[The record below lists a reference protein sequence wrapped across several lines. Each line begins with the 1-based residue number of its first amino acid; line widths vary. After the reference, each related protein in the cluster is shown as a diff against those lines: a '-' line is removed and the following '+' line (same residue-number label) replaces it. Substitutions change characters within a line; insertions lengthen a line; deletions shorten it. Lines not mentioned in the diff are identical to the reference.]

1 MKTRFILF
9 QIFCVVLAFLILGA
23 FKPKIPI
30 RAVQSEELKLLNL
43 INDYRSTLK
52 LKRIPLDSAL
62 LRVAQAHV
70 DDLTEH
76 PPQNSTCNLH
86 SWSPY
91 GEWVSCCYT
100 YDRSKAE
107 CMWSKPEEIS
117 GSKLLGFEIA
127 AYAEPFISAEIAL
140 TGWKQSKKHH
150 AIIAEEN
157 QWKGQNWKHI
167 GVAIRGKYAV
177 VWFGK

>member
-1 MKTRFILF
+1 M
-9 QIFCVVLAFLILGA
+9 GA
-23 FKPKIPI
+23 INPRIKIRPMQPDEI
-30 RAVQSEELKLLNL
+30 KLLKL
-43 INDYRSTLK
+43 INDYRLTLK
-52 LKRIPLDSAL
+52 LKPVPLDSAL

-76 PPQNSTCNLH
+76 PLVNQSCNLH

-91 GEWVSCCYT
+91 GNWISCCYT
-100 YDRSKAE
+100 NDHSKAE

-127 AYAEPFISAEIAL
+127 AYAEPSINSEIAL
-140 TGWKQSKKHH
+140 NSWKQSKKHL
-150 AIIAEEN
+150 AVIAEQN
-157 QWKGQNWKHI
+157 QWKGENWRHI
-167 GVAIRGKYAV
+167 GLAIRGKFAV